1 MCIPKSNHRNLVDT
15 CYPAAKALPNI
26 GPEYRPNSNEL
37 SRLAYYTSN
46 KPAKL
51 LKVGQYL
58 DGKVSGFAKGVNGSG
73 KGSEGAKG

>member
-1 MCIPKSNHRNLVDT
+1 MCIPKSNHRVLVDS
-15 CYPAAKALPNI
+15 CFPAAKALANI

-37 SRLAYYTSN
+37 SRLAYYAAN

-58 DGKVSGFAKGVNGSG
+58 EGKVKVWAKGVTGSG
-73 KGSEGAKG
+73 KSSETNKG